1 MSDESDGRGAPA
13 RNQNATKHGLYADRE
28 NYYENFP
35 NTDQDFI
42 ERMENSLAERYRKIN
57 GREPDMFAAQV
68 LRAIAIDLEQLPDA
82 YKYIKKQGLTQQ
94 RESIQ
99 EGTLLIEDVPN
110 TLLETLRKQNESI
123 IKRME
128 KLGLLNDPET
138 KKANALGDAENVAE
152 LWDDEDNDVID
163 VDFDEV

>member
-99 EGTLLIEDVPN
+99 EGTLLVEDVPN